1 MTSPNLLIA
10 RQKNLQFIGE
20 HKNAFDLE
28 YLYPLDLFENLVA
41 QVEPCRIECS
51 CKIEENKLDP
61 ARFNL
66 AINDNFAKKAG
77 QFLEFFHQVENRVGV
92 ALDYTP
98 LSLFMKGFDYSKVN
112 QIMAGI
118 DARTELAQARVKTWW
133 AIDNYPEKLE
143 TAIALSKSDSKA
155 LRLLLEM
162 NNSLVVGFHLYLK
175 GKSEVRL
182 YPSVSRNE
190 FEKIEIQSQLSQILS
205 TPALKLLE
213 DSGAISLVLKEDGD
227 KILHYHL
234 LPEKVNLFVDN
245 LHQDILTRAHAPY
258 RDKCQS
264 LGVTVSLSEKEL
276 LNGSLKTINV
286 YYMNQ

>member
-1 MTSPNLLIA
+1 MTYPNLLIA
-10 RQKNLQFIGE
+10 RQKNLQFIGS

-51 CKIEENKLDP
+51 CKIEEDKLDP

-66 AINDNFAKKAG
+66 AINDSFSQKAER
-77 QFLEFFHQVENRVGV
+77 FLDFFHQVENRVGV
-92 ALDYTP
+92 TLDYSP
-98 LSLFMKGFDYSKVN
+98 LSLFRKGFDYSKVT

-118 DARTELAQARVKTWW
+118 DARTELAHARVKTWW
-133 AIDNYPEKLE
+133 AIHNYPEKVE
-143 TAIALSKSDSKA
+143 TAIALSKSESKA
-155 LRLLLEM
+155 LRILLEM
-162 NNSLVVGFHLYLK
+162 NNSIVVGFHLYLN

-182 YPSVSRNE
+182 YPCVSRNE

-234 LPEKVNLFVDN
+234 APEKVNLFVDN
-245 LHQDILTRAHAPY
+245 LHQDMLTRAHAPY

-264 LGVTVSLSEKEL
+264 LGITVSLSEKEL